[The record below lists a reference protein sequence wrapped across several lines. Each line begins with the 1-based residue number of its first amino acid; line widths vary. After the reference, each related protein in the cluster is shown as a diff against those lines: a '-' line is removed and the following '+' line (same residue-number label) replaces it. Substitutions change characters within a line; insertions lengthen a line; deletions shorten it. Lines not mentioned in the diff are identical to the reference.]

1 MAGETKLWEQV
12 KHLLTPLRLPDLD
25 PEKLKSVTA
34 AEEVELRRM
43 QVYAKVAFRVLTII
57 SVFGGVS
64 VLPFMGVDIRLFSA
78 IGGAA
83 VLVLIS
89 VTFWYCLTRNTL
101 VSLPEPEDVK
111 QNRDEQRG
119 DKEQAI
125 HGPQQ

>member
-1 MAGETKLWEQV
+1 MAGETTLREQV

-25 PEKLKSVTA
+25 AEKLKSVTA
-34 AEEVELRRM
+34 AEEVELRRT

-64 VLPFMGVDIRLFSA
+64 VLPFMNVDIRLFSA

-89 VTFWYCLTRNTL
+89 VTFWYCLTSNTL

-111 QNRDEQRG
+111 QNRNEQRG

>member
-1 MAGETKLWEQV
+1 MYSRSL
-12 KHLLTPLRLPDLD
+12 
-25 PEKLKSVTA
+25 
-34 AEEVELRRM
+34 
-43 QVYAKVAFRVLTII
+43 AFL
-57 SVFGGVS
+57 GGVS

>member
-1 MAGETKLWEQV
+1 M
-12 KHLLTPLRLPDLD
+12 LPRFGHHSCTTSSDG
-25 PEKLKSVTA
+25 A
-34 AEEVELRRM
+34 AASIFNS
-43 QVYAKVAFRVLTII
+43 QWDIPFRVLTII

-89 VTFWYCLTRNTL
+89 VTFWYCMTSNTL